1 MRKVKIR
8 KVWIPTPY
16 SECVIYDKGD
26 AVIMSNLRYG
36 VSLCQME
43 ENRTNLCKSRN
54 VADVIQRVG
63 DGFNK
68 DGLRLFVNGSYKIFS
83 FSSGDE
89 LDTNPI
95 DFECYCRMLTSLDL
109 SVSR

>member
-1 MRKVKIR
+1 MK
-8 KVWIPTPY
+8 
-16 SECVIYDKGD
+16 D
-26 AVIMSNLRYG
+26 L
-36 VSLCQME
+36 
-43 ENRTNLCKSRN
+43 NRTNLCQSGN

-68 DGLRLFVNGSYKIFS
+68 DCFRLFVDGSYKVFS

-89 LDTNPI
+89 FDANPI
-95 DFECYCRMLTSLDL
+95 DFECYCKMLTSLDL

>member
-1 MRKVKIR
+1 M
-8 KVWIPTPY
+8 
-16 SECVIYDKGD
+16 G
-26 AVIMSNLRYG
+26 NLRCG

-68 DGLRLFVNGSYKIFS
+68 DGLCLFVNGGYKIFS

-95 DFECYCRMLTSLDL
+95 DFECYCKMYVNIADR